1 MTVSVGNNE
10 DELEVAP
17 FTELEA
23 REDTAEDRGPRL
35 EDPLFVVRLEEL
47 ALDNGVE
54 ETRVSGEEDEAPV
67 DGDADEIFEGVAEK
81 LELGAGL
88 GIALLETAEADS
100 LVDDAVADSSDAL
113 EDEGTEVASVD
124 VIVTESD
131 VVVAVAVENVVNES
145 EDGARDVDGSEG
157 VAASEDDTDGDD
169 DAGGSSSVGGA
180 VLDSEPLMSSQRQT
194 PKDGGKK
201 RTRTRRQRR
210 RPTRPEHL
218 PLANAAARP
227 GPRRAA

>member
-67 DGDADEIFEGVAEK
+67 DGDADEIFEGVAEE
-81 LELGAGL
+81 LELGGEL
-88 GIALLETAEADS
+88 GIALLEAAEEDS

-113 EDEGTEVASVD
+113 EDEVASVD

-131 VVVAVAVENVVNES
+131 VVVAGVVENVVNES